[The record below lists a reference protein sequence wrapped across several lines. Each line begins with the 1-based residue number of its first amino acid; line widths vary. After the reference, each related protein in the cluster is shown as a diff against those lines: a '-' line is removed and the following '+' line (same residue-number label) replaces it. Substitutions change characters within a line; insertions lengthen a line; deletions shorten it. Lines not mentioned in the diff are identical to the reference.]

1 MRILDGLR
9 RLAERLTAGL
19 RRAAQAVRRW
29 ASGLTTAVKQAAG
42 RHKDRVADDP
52 AYTRTVAN
60 AVSELAVTLLPK
72 PNVATAVAILLTG
85 VFSPDPA
92 PAHHPVSRQT
102 TVFDEEPYDPYP
114 VTRRPASP
122 SASPWDGYN
131 T

>member
-9 RLAERLTAGL
+9 RLAARLTAGL
-19 RRAAQAVRRW
+19 RRAVQAVRAW
-29 ASGLTTAVKQAAG
+29 ATGLTASVRRAAN
-42 RHKDRVADDP
+42 RHRDRVADDA

-85 VFSPDPA
+85 IFSPDPA
-92 PAHHPVSRQT
+92 PTHHRVSRQT
-102 TVFDEEPYDPYP
+102 TVFDEEQYDPYP

-122 SASPWDGYN
+122 SASPWDRYN

>member
-19 RRAAQAVRRW
+19 RRAVQAVRAW
-29 ASGLTTAVKQAAG
+29 ATGLTASVRRAAN

-85 VFSPDPA
+85 IFSPEPT
-92 PAHHPVSRQT
+92 PTHHPVTRQT
-102 TVFDEEPYDPYP
+102 TVFDEEPYEPYP
-114 VTRRPASP
+114 ATRRPASP
-122 SASPWDGYN
+122 SASPWNRYN